1 MQLRIRFL
9 TPLLALSHSHVFRTH
24 GHTHRRPFKHTKC
37 CHVRTF
43 IHDGRAAATDCY
55 ALQIVKE
62 KKTLQN
68 VATARYQH
76 QFTVLVI
83 GVVKTCLECDD
94 DVMIGSKPQQNSLFQ
109 RNEAKVLIPVWETEG
124 EGGFFFIG
132 YVASCHPN
140 SGLEANVK
148 RALPNKQDSG
158 SVKE

>member
-9 TPLLALSHSHVFRTH
+9 TPLLASSHSHVFRTH

-68 VATARYQH
+68 VSTARYQH

-83 GVVKTCLECDD
+83 GAVKTCLECDD

-124 EGGFFFIG
+124 GVEAGFFLFYWLCCIVSSKLRIG
-132 YVASCHPN
+132 S
-140 SGLEANVK
+140 K
-148 RALPNKQDSG
+148 RETCLAK
-158 SVKE
+158 